1 MRRNVV
7 FIGVALLLLLL
18 LFMLDLALGSV
29 RLPIAEVLG
38 ALAKRSSDNVLASSI
53 VMGFR
58 LPKAI
63 AAVLAGGALSVS
75 GLLMQT
81 VFRNPLAG
89 PYVLGISSGASLGV
103 AVVVLGASALGLGY
117 WAGQLS
123 VVLAALLGAM
133 LVLLLIMAVSVRVR
147 DIMTILIL
155 GMMFGSAASAITSIL
170 QFFSDESALKSYVL
184 WTMGS
189 VSGVSGPRLLLFAGI
204 VVLGLLLAQLLARP
218 LDVLNLGESYAKTL
232 GYNIMGVRFM
242 VFLSTSL
249 LAGSAAAFCGPIGF
263 IGLAVP
269 HIVKLLLRTSRHAL
283 LLPATLLAGAD
294 VLLLCD
300 LLSQLP
306 GSDLVFPLNSVAA
319 LMGIPIVIY
328 VVFNNKRIAS

>member
-1 MRRNVV
+1 M
-7 FIGVALLLLLL
+7 GVALLLLLL
-18 LFMLDLALGSV
+18 LFALDLALGSV
-29 RLPIAEVLG
+29 RLPVADVLE
-38 ALAKRSSDNVLASSI
+38 ALWGSSPSNVLASSI
-53 VMGFR
+53 VSGYR

-63 AAVLAGGALSVS
+63 TAVLAGGALSVS

-103 AVVVLGASALGLGY
+103 AVVVLGSSALGLGY
-117 WAGQLS
+117 WAGQLG
-123 VVLAALLGAM
+123 VVVAAMMGAM
-133 LVLLLIMAVSVRVR
+133 LVLLLILAVSLRVR

-189 VSGVSGPRLLLFAGI
+189 VSGVSGTRLLLFAGI
-204 VVLGLLLAQLLARP
+204 VGAGLLLAQLLARP
-218 LDVLNLGESYAKTL
+218 LNVLSLGEGYAKTL
-232 GYNIMGVRFM
+232 GYNVMAVRFM
-242 VFLSTSL
+242 VFVATSL

-269 HIVKLLLRTSRHAL
+269 HVVKMLLRTSSHAL
-283 LLPATLLAGAD
+283 LLPATLVAGAD

-300 LLSQLP
+300 LLAQLP

-328 VVFNNKRIAS
+328 VVFRNKRIAS

>member
-7 FIGVALLLLLL
+7 FIGIALLLLLL

-38 ALAKRSSDNVLASSI
+38 ALFGSSADNALASSI
-53 VMGFR
+53 VTGFR

-117 WAGQLS
+117 WAGQLG
-123 VVLAALLGAM
+123 VVLAALMGAM

-300 LLSQLP
+300 LLAQLP
-306 GSDLVFPLNSVAA
+306 GSDLVFPINSVAA